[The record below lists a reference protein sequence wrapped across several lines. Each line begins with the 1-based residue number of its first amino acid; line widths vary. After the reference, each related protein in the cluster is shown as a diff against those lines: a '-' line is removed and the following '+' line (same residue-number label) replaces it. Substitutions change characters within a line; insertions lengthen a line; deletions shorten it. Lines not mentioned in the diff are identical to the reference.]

1 MPSEMGKLA
10 LAFFQ
15 FSWPGFLVMLRQ
27 YILGMGGVPGVVW
40 KNRRLWFLL
49 VGLYIRDGWA
59 LAVHCSFLCG
69 LGRAQMPDAMN
80 RDCFLGLL

>member
-1 MPSEMGKLA
+1 M
-10 LAFFQ
+10 
-15 FSWPGFLVMLRQ
+15 
-27 YILGMGGVPGVVW
+27 W